1 MDSFEKYVGQ
11 VFDKRYRIL
20 KVIGIGGMAVVFE
33 AADLLMRRNVAV
45 KMLKDDIT
53 NDQQSVKRFIN
64 ESKAVAMLSHPN
76 IVNIYDVSVK
86 DNLKYI
92 VMELVEGITLKNYIL
107 KKGGLSFNEIVNI
120 TEQILL
126 ALEHAHSK
134 GIVHRDIKPQNIM
147 MLKNGVIKVA
157 DFGIAKLPNAET
169 VTMADKAIGTVFY
182 ISPEQASGKP
192 IDRRSDIYSLGI
204 TMYEMATG
212 KLPFVADSPVSVAIM
227 QVKNRPLP
235 PRELKPN
242 LPIGIEQIILGAIE
256 KNPDN
261 RFQNASQMLRHIQQM
276 KRDPRTVFKM
286 PKVEHTDT
294 EPLDN
299 GIQMPSNVKKL
310 TPRRRA
316 SRSMFPV
323 IAGVATSFLIVCCIS
338 AIIVLTRLF
347 EVTTTD
353 PSKQITVPSL
363 IGTVYSED
371 LKAFLEGQHYNVE
384 VEYIYDSAYARYE
397 IIEQDPLPEEKR
409 KVIPDRQPCDLKLKV
424 CWGAETCEL
433 PDVTYHD
440 VRDAEIE
447 LRNLGLIPKIEKE
460 PHEYIL
466 EGCVISTSP
475 EKGETLKVGD
485 TVILYVSNGQN
496 IKYVEM
502 PDFLNKT
509 EEEVM
514 RGLGWNDLKLGD
526 VSYEHDDTVEV
537 GRVISQSRAIGA
549 QIPTG
554 TKIDFVMSKGP
565 LKIEEPDDTT
575 GDDTMGEDTTGDDTT
590 DSSGVDDQPADSTAD
605 QTVAGQTDD
614 TTDGQ

>member
-11 VFDKRYRIL
+11 VFDKRYRII

-53 NDQQSVKRFIN
+53 NDTQSIKRFIN

-76 IVNIYDVSVK
+76 IVNIFDVSVK

-107 KKGGLSFNEIVNI
+107 KKGVLSFHEIMNI

-169 VTMADKAIGTVFY
+169 VTMTDKAIGTVFY
-182 ISPEQASGKP
+182 ISPEQASGKT
-192 IDRRSDIYSLGI
+192 IDRRSDIYSLGV

-212 KLPFVADSPVSVAIM
+212 KLPFVADSPVTVAIM
-227 QVKNRPLP
+227 QVKNK
-235 PRELKPN
+235 PRAPRDIKPN
-242 LPIGIEQIILGAIE
+242 LPIGLEQIILGAME

-261 RFQNASQMLRHIQQM
+261 RFQSASQMLRHVTQV
-276 KRDPRTVFKM
+276 KSNPRTIFKM
-286 PKVEHTDT
+286 PKVETT
-294 EPLDN
+294 SEETISQGQGTPA
-299 GIQMPSNVKKL
+299 NVKKL
-310 TPRRRA
+310 TPPKRA

-338 AIIVLTRLF
+338 AIIVLTKLF

-353 PSKQITVPSL
+353 NSKQIEIPKFT
-363 IGTVYSED
+363 GTIYSEE
-371 LKAFLEGQHYNVE
+371 LELQLESTYYTVE
-384 VEYIYDSAYARYE
+384 IEYTYDSSYDRNV
-397 IIEQDPLPEEKR
+397 IVEQDPLPGEKR
-409 KVIPDRQPCDLKLKV
+409 KVVPGKQMCDLTLTV

-433 PDVTYHD
+433 PDFAYD
-440 VRDAEIE
+440 DARDAEIE
-447 LRNLGLIPKIEKE
+447 LRNLGLIPKQEKQA
-460 PHEYIL
+460 HEYIG
-466 EGCVISTSP
+466 EGSVIGTNP
-475 EKGETLKVGD
+475 EPGTTMKVGD
-485 TVILYVSNGQN
+485 TVTLYVSSGQN

-502 PDFLNKT
+502 PDFANMT

-514 RGLGWNDLKLGD
+514 KTLGWNDLKLGNVDYEYSD
-526 VSYEHDDTVEV
+526 VFEV
-537 GRVISQSRAIGA
+537 GRVIRQSRAVGA
-549 QIPTG
+549 QTPSG

-565 LKIEEPDDTT
+565 EPIE
-575 GDDTMGEDTTGDDTT
+575 
-590 DSSGVDDQPADSTAD
+590 ADPP
-605 QTVAGQTDD
+605 VTDD
-614 TTDGQ
+614 PFSDLPTIDIPTDDASTEE